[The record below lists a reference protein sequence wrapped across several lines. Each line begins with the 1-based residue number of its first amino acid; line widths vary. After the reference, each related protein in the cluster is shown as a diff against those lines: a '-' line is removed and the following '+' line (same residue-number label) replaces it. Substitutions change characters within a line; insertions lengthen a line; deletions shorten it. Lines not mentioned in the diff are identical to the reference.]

1 VYKQVKK
8 NTSANTNK
16 LFAAA
21 QKKIFKGITSNVSY
35 ALHMSVGVDLQG
47 WFWKSSGAM

>member
-1 VYKQVKK
+1 MYKQVKK

-16 LFAAA
+16 LFAAV
-21 QKKIFKGITSNVSY
+21 QEKVFKGNTSNVSY